1 MKKILMSIVCLGL
14 LIGCQQTSSV
24 TAKNGDIVIVDFVG
38 KKNGVAFDG
47 GTAKNYPLELGSH
60 AFIDGFEEG
69 IVGMKL
75 GSEKTID
82 VTFPSTYQESSLAG
96 QDCTF
101 DITLNKVYS
110 ETQDKAIKGDYVK
123 IDYVGKL
130 DGQAFDGG
138 TASGYLLGLGSGTF
152 IDGFEDQLIGMKA
165 AETKT
170 IKVTFPSNYGTTTI
184 NGKEVSLANEEV
196 TFDVA
201 VNHIY
206 REVK

>member
-14 LIGCQQTSSV
+14 LMGCQQTSSV
-24 TAKNGDIVIVDFVG
+24 TAKNGDVVNIDFVG
-38 KKNGVAFDG
+38 KKDGIAFQG
-47 GTAKNYPLELGSH
+47 GTAKSYALELGSH
-60 AFIDGFEEG
+60 SFIDGFEEG
-69 IVGMKL
+69 VVGMNV
-75 GSEKTID
+75 GSKKTID

-101 DITLNKVYS
+101 DVTLNKVYS
-110 ETQDKAIKGDYVK
+110 ETHDKAIKGDYVK

-138 TASGYLLGLGSGTF
+138 TASGTLLGLGSGTF
-152 IDGFEDQLIGMKA
+152 IDGFEDQLIGMKP

-170 IKVTFPSNYGTTTI
+170 IKVTFPANYGTTKI
-184 NGKEVSLANEEV
+184 NEKEVSLDNQEV
-196 TFDVA
+196 TFDVS

-206 REVK
+206 REAK